1 MSGGRRGDGKGTGGG
16 GDGQGKGGGHTDAWM
31 ALGNCYWPGVVEA
44 SRRDGRGMCKRSQSA
59 SNFVP
64 RKLHS
69 ILRLR
74 VPVGWGQGRACC
86 FQNILEGQSEGWMEV
101 ETLEAGRPPEWLAP
115 ETLAQRWAWGVKS
128 QHRGIGMGAPTPGDC
143 RPTPGPP

>member
-1 MSGGRRGDGKGTGGG
+1 
-16 GDGQGKGGGHTDAWM
+16 
-31 ALGNCYWPGVVEA
+31 
-44 SRRDGRGMCKRSQSA
+44 MCKRSQSA

-86 FQNILEGQSEGWMEV
+86 FQNILEGQSEGWRW
-101 ETLEAGRPPEWLAP
+101 RPWRQGGHLSGWL
-115 ETLAQRWAWGVKS
+115 QKHWR
-128 QHRGIGMGAPTPGDC
+128 RGGPG
-143 RPTPGPP
+143 G